1 MAKRKYEHLVK
12 PLSVATMPQ
21 MIQDGGGFKNTGNA
35 DSIYWLN
42 GRQHLEGLE
51 LNFSWGFYTGLGD
64 WHPGMDP
71 HIHPYPEALVFVGL
85 DPNNVEYLGAEISY
99 CLGEELEEHTFDK
112 PTVIIVPAGMPHCP
126 SITKNVTNPIGYSF
140 MIFSLGA
147 NPTTTW
153 MGDGMTEK
161 QIEIMKGSR
170 AQAMAKLSKE
180 ELVKLGTVMS
190 MESSFSEKR
199 VHVSKET
206 ITHGHKYDHFF
217 KPLKPF
223 TFDLEKLTPAERAQY
238 EKVTSGGMKPG
249 PGNCNSLIWMYGKDL
264 EGTPLNFTWGFYK
277 SPGVWHRGP
286 GNSDGAHVHPA
297 DEVLV
302 FVGTDPSNIDY
313 LGAEISI
320 DMGAEHE
327 RYVFDK
333 PTAVICPKGVAHNPV
348 IARYVDRP
356 YAFFVIGLSGDH
368 ETAYVD

>member
-1 MAKRKYEHLVK
+1 MTNRKYEHLVK
-12 PLSVATMPQ
+12 PLSVATVPQ
-21 MIQDGGGFKNTGNA
+21 MMLDGADSFKNTGNA

-42 GRQHLEGLE
+42 GKEHLEGLE

-71 HIHPYPEALVFVGL
+71 HIHPYPECLVFVGL
-85 DPNNVEYLGAEISY
+85 DPDNVEYLGAEISY
-99 CLGEELEEHTFDK
+99 CLGEELEVHTFDK
-112 PTVIIVPAGMPHCP
+112 STVIVVPAGLPHCP

-147 NPTTTW
+147 EPTTLW

-161 QIEIMKGSR
+161 QIDQMR
-170 AQAMAKLSKE
+170 QAQAQSNRRM
-180 ELVKLGTVMS
+180 TMQ
-190 MESSFSEKR
+190 SSFAEKR
-199 VHVSKET
+199 IKVTEET
-206 ITHGHKYDHFF
+206 LTYGHKYDHLV

-223 TFDLEKLTPAERAQY
+223 TMSLDRLTPEEQAQY
-238 EKVTSGGMKPG
+238 EKVTSGGMKVG
-249 PGNCNSLIWMYGKDL
+249 PGNTNSLVWMYGRDL
-264 EGTPLNFTWGFYK
+264 EGTEINFTWGFYK

-286 GNSDGAHVHPA
+286 GDSDGAHVHPS

-320 DMGAEHE
+320 DMGKEHE
-327 RYVFDK
+327 RYIFDK
-333 PTAVICPKGVAHNPV
+333 PTVVICPKGIQHNPV

-356 YAFFVIGLSGDH
+356 YAFFVICLSGDH
-368 ETAYVD
+368 ETTYVD

>member
-1 MAKRKYEHLVK
+1 MARRKYEHLVK
-12 PLSVATMPQ
+12 PLSIATMPQ
-21 MIQDGGGFKNTGNA
+21 MVLDGGGFKNTGNA

-42 GRQHLEGLE
+42 GREHLEGLE

-64 WHPGMDP
+64 WHAGMDP

-85 DPNNVEYLGAEISY
+85 DPNNVEYLGAEVDF
-99 CLGEELEEHTFDK
+99 CMGEELEVHTFDK
-112 PTVIIVPAGMPHCP
+112 PTAVIAPAGFAHCP
-126 SITKNVTNPIGYSF
+126 LITKNVSNPIGYSF

-153 MGDGMTEK
+153 MGDSMTEQQK
-161 QIEIMKGSR
+161 KIMTQAR
-170 AQAMAKLSKE
+170 AGAKMA
-180 ELVKLGTVMS
+180 
-190 MESSFSEKR
+190 MESSFTEKR
-199 VHVSKET
+199 IKSTPEYF
-206 ITHGHKYDHFF
+206 THGHKYDHLY
-217 KPLKPF
+217 KPLKPMRRSMDKM
-223 TFDLEKLTPAERAQY
+223 TAKEKAELEKMAKT
-238 EKVTSGGMKPG
+238 GMKPG
-249 PGNCNSLIWMYGKDL
+249 PGNCDNLIWMYGKDL
-264 EGTPLNFTWGFYK
+264 EGMPLNFTWGFYK

-302 FVGTDPSNIDY
+302 FAGTDPNNIDY

-356 YAFFVIGLSGDH
+356 YAFFVIGLSGEH